1 MAMLNNQRVDEHRYP
16 QPWWVFLYVLV
27 GFETMLVPNWVS
39 VQGETQMKTAA
50 KNTMG
55 EGVAK
60 DSRDWW
66 LPRANWLNTSI
77 KSAVES
83 RSNDAW

>member
-1 MAMLNNQRVDEHRYP
+1 MNIDIPSLDECSCM
-16 QPWWVFLYVLV
+16 FLV

-60 DSRDWW
+60 DSRD
-66 LPRANWLNTSI
+66 
-77 KSAVES
+77 
-83 RSNDAW
+83 